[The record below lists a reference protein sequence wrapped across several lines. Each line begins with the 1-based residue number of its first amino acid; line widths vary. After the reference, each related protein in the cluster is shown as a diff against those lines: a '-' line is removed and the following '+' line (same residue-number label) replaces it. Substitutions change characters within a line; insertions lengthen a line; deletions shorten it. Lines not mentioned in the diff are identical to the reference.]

1 MGHGATAVKTTE
13 VKIMLE
19 MVEGCQV
26 QNSHLLSEQYEKR
39 EGALIANVHAHK
51 IKEVL
56 RHFITTQTER
66 LL

>member
-1 MGHGATAVKTTE
+1 
-13 VKIMLE
+13 MLE
-19 MVEGCQV
+19 MVEGCKV

-39 EGALIANVHAHK
+39 ENTLIANVHAHK
-51 IKEVL
+51 IKEML

>member
-1 MGHGATAVKTTE
+1 MGHGAAAVKTTE
-13 VKIMLE
+13 VTTVLE
-19 MVEGCQV
+19 MVKGCKV

-39 EGALIANVHAHK
+39 ENTLIANVHAHK
-51 IKEVL
+51 IKEML